1 MGRLI
6 RTNGRA
12 TVTKIATAHLRY
24 AKELLWTHKPW
35 SRWDSAE
42 DAWQNVTLSAD
53 SQFELQLSNGRVRI
67 CCKQHRSMAPS
78 CLLFFF
84 FLFTFSP
91 FTVQIVWS
99 PKCNAMQTTDSASYI
114 LVQKILP
121 IMQLLLCII
130 SHKAEGGNDKI
141 FFHTRKSCNIICYS
155 ASWPYLVKADK
166 AMGLIDVR
174 NHQAIPSPSPYRE

>member
-84 FLFTFSP
+84 FFIYIFSLYC
-91 FTVQIVWS
+91 TDCVISQMQ
-99 PKCNAMQTTDSASYI
+99 CNANCWFCIVHTGPEKMTYYAVTAVYYFTQSRGREWQNIFSY
-114 LVQKILP
+114 QKKLRYH
-121 IMQLLLCII
+121 ML
-130 SHKAEGGNDKI
+130 
-141 FFHTRKSCNIICYS
+141 
-155 ASWPYLVKADK
+155 
-166 AMGLIDVR
+166 
-174 NHQAIPSPSPYRE
+174 